1 MIDILQGVRCLLLAI
16 AIVGVQ
22 AAQAD
27 VTRIEIASRT
37 DVLGGK
43 SFGDTGPYE
52 KIAGKVFF
60 AVDPTQP
67 ANKRIVDIDKAPR
80 DASGRVLFS
89 DLYALVPKD
98 VTRRNG
104 AALFDVVNRGRKN
117 MLVPFNRA
125 PPRADP
131 TTEADFGDGFLMR
144 HGFTLVWVGWQFD
157 IPSRDG
163 LMGLEAPPIIEEDRP
178 ISGQVTTSF
187 VPNSPDQIHSLNDL
201 ARYADTTRYPP
212 INPSSGA
219 STLSVR
225 DGFLATPRLISPD
238 QWKFGRAGDKGIVPD
253 TIALVLKGGFE
264 PGRVY
269 ELSYQAKG
277 AVVSGVGSPHCA
289 TWRPH

>member
-1 MIDILQGVRCLLLAI
+1 MIDILRGAQFLLLTAGL
-16 AIVGVQ
+16 ACVS
-22 AAQAD
+22 AAQAE

-52 KIAGKVFF
+52 KIVGKVFF
-60 AVDPTQP
+60 AVDPAHP

-89 DLYALVPKD
+89 ADLYVLVPKD
-98 VTRRNG
+98 ATRRNG

-163 LMGLEAPPIIEEDRP
+163 LMGLEAPPIIEEGRP

-187 VPNSPDQIHSLNDL
+187 VP
-201 ARYADTTRYPP
+201 
-212 INPSSGA
+212 
-219 STLSVR
+219 
-225 DGFLATPRLISPD
+225 
-238 QWKFGRAGDKGIVPD
+238 
-253 TIALVLKGGFE
+253 
-264 PGRVY
+264 
-269 ELSYQAKG
+269 
-277 AVVSGVGSPHCA
+277 
-289 TWRPH
+289 